1 VTHPTDPATMQHGDR
16 APGEPV
22 TLAGFLAA
30 RLDEDEAAANAV
42 YGWWRA
48 HGQRSIADESYAAI
62 LIADVDPG
70 TRAHILR
77 HDPSRVLREVTAKR
91 EILAECSTLVIV
103 GVAYPDEAGPESAA
117 RILQLLASVYSDHPD
132 YQDKWKP

>member
-1 VTHPTDPATMQHGDR
+1 VTHPTDPATMWHGDR
-16 APGEPV
+16 APGEPL
-22 TLAGFLAA
+22 TLAEFLAA
-30 RLDEDEAAANAV
+30 RLDEDAARATEAEQAAL
-42 YGWWRA
+42 
-48 HGQRSIADESYAAI
+48 ESGEEFWPSVFAAYNEGF
-62 LIADVDPG
+62 LSKEEAE
-70 TRAHILR
+70 HIGR
-77 HDPSRVLREVTAKR
+77 HDPSRVLREVAAGR